1 MQRLVCLIF
10 AFSFLF
16 ILPADSQ
23 TEWQATITAQSELES
38 SPPQP
43 LTFAMKEQATSG
55 FDQRIDQ
62 AAPPPPFS
70 PMNLDLYFPLNNPII
85 SRLVM
90 DVQPVSTAHDWTFKL
105 RADNAGGT
113 LHWDIS
119 QLPTSASIKLILP
132 NTEDEINLRQQ
143 ETIDYIATNGSYV
156 TFTVSVNIPFSLPS
170 NLQPRA
176 LMVDEDSLNNL
187 VTLTAVTTS
196 NFPLNFSIISQPQ
209 HGKLSGTL
217 PNLVYQ
223 PNADFFG
230 SDSLT
235 FSVVNSNLLGQED
248 KTVFQSISITVRPM
262 PDKPV
267 AEQQNIKLLMDSF
280 KTVQLQASD
289 ADGDQLSYAIST
301 QPNYGQLSSIDGSE
315 VVYTPNNGFIGADRF
330 TFRASDGFLVSTLTI
345 VLVEVIKDPSPQNL
359 SWLPELLVLKEDNQI
374 DIQLLAQD
382 LDPLTGVES
391 PVAYYQLIILP
402 SHGQINGLNQ
412 NLKSVSGQITYVPD
426 PDFPSGQVDKI
437 DSFSFVANDGIS
449 DSIIQAVTITIQPQ
463 PDIPATQDQEYLLA
477 EDTSTSIELK
487 GIDADG
493 DRLSYQIV
501 NYPVKGSLSGVVPF
515 LLYTPHAN
523 ATGYDSLT
531 YTATDT
537 LDLTSSPSLV
547 SLRIEAV
554 NDAPV
559 TRSFSFM
566 IPKNQPNNRLLLSA
580 TDVDNDLL
588 VANIL
593 SMPSNGQ
600 LELDGT
606 VAIYS
611 PNLDFSGTDSFTFN
625 FSDNQAQSQTS
636 TARITIGDRFSSPV
650 NPSVGHHSTIILETG
665 VIEVRLP
672 PIPDS
677 NINQM
682 TVGIAQSDF
691 QALKDAK
698 TEIEKTAI
706 TQAFIGQLKE
716 HDLPDL
722 TDTGEA
728 ELTRELQRGV
738 GAIVSIKAKTN
749 FNTHKTNFENNPLTI
764 RLSQVGLA
772 NSLILADRL
781 GTELIPTIIENTVDG
796 PVLVGQLK
804 HLSLVFSIVN
814 SPPTSNPQTV
824 ELLEDTSLLIILTGQ
839 DPDLDAF
846 DLVIDQFPSKGLIT
860 DFQTTDQGL
869 QVTYTPQS
877 NQNGI
882 DDFTFLANDG
892 AINGLPAKV
901 EITIQPTY
909 DPVIVNDSNHIIQE
923 DTPLTIIPEVT
934 NPDDSELIFTVTIP
948 PQNGSLTFNQGEYN
962 YQPLTNFFGQDS
974 FTYQVNDGT
983 NTSQDVTVTVE
994 VLSEL
999 EPPILQEIDDRTILE
1014 TSYKEVI
1021 LLSATDD
1028 FLPKNNDVEKM
1039 LVFSARSDN
1048 NQLVSA
1054 SVSGNQLVLIPTAGR
1069 YGETTIYVTVTD
1081 PDNLTDSNS
1090 FKVSVL
1096 PVNAK
1101 PETMDSA
1108 WVVVEEDGAVE
1119 ISLLGQDDNAD
1130 QLIYTIIEKPNH
1142 GELSTLQTSQPN
1154 LTYQPNSDFFGAD
1167 QFRFQA
1173 SDGRNL
1179 SNISTVKIVILP
1191 VNDPPQP
1198 ISLIGDNRI
1207 RTNLLQQSIQL
1218 QAIDADGDDLNFELI
1233 SQPKY
1238 GLLSGTPPE
1247 LVYHAPENVAVIDE
1261 FSFKVTDHKFGSG
1274 SEIWVESK
1282 IEVERLFVDY
1292 KLEIPKGFSLIHL
1305 PLLAMGKSPE
1315 NINPIHRFS
1324 DLYALIGAE
1333 YISLLI
1339 GYDRQSQRW
1348 VSYLGNQPG
1357 GQTDLYIRPGTGI
1370 LAVMKNSV
1378 TLDLIGNPLPAS
1390 HNMVLQR
1397 GLNLIGLPL
1406 NDNRINQVSD
1416 LLTLPEVGDYISTLI
1431 IYDSNRF
1438 QPITRIDDPGSTRL
1452 VNESLGLIVVCK
1464 KDLSFQLTGSN
1475 WLLAVDQQKVDS
1487 YREK

>member
-1 MQRLVCLIF
+1 
-10 AFSFLF
+10 
-16 ILPADSQ
+16 
-23 TEWQATITAQSELES
+23 
-38 SPPQP
+38 
-43 LTFAMKEQATSG
+43 
-55 FDQRIDQ
+55 
-62 AAPPPPFS
+62 
-70 PMNLDLYFPLNNPII
+70 
-85 SRLVM
+85 
-90 DVQPVSTAHDWTFKL
+90 
-105 RADNAGGT
+105 
-113 LHWDIS
+113 
-119 QLPTSASIKLILP
+119 
-132 NTEDEINLRQQ
+132 
-143 ETIDYIATNGSYV
+143 
-156 TFTVSVNIPFSLPS
+156 
-170 NLQPRA
+170 
-176 LMVDEDSLNNL
+176 
-187 VTLTAVTTS
+187 
-196 NFPLNFSIISQPQ
+196 
-209 HGKLSGTL
+209 
-217 PNLVYQ
+217 
-223 PNADFFG
+223 
-230 SDSLT
+230 
-235 FSVVNSNLLGQED
+235 
-248 KTVFQSISITVRPM
+248 
-262 PDKPV
+262 
-267 AEQQNIKLLMDSF
+267 
-280 KTVQLQASD
+280 
-289 ADGDQLSYAIST
+289 
-301 QPNYGQLSSIDGSE
+301 
-315 VVYTPNNGFIGADRF
+315 
-330 TFRASDGFLVSTLTI
+330 
-345 VLVEVIKDPSPQNL
+345 
-359 SWLPELLVLKEDNQI
+359 
-374 DIQLLAQD
+374 
-382 LDPLTGVES
+382 
-391 PVAYYQLIILP
+391 
-402 SHGQINGLNQ
+402 
-412 NLKSVSGQITYVPD
+412 
-426 PDFPSGQVDKI
+426 
-437 DSFSFVANDGIS
+437 
-449 DSIIQAVTITIQPQ
+449 
-463 PDIPATQDQEYLLA
+463 
-477 EDTSTSIELK
+477 
-487 GIDADG
+487 
-493 DRLSYQIV
+493 
-501 NYPVKGSLSGVVPF
+501 
-515 LLYTPHAN
+515 
-523 ATGYDSLT
+523 
-531 YTATDT
+531 
-537 LDLTSSPSLV
+537 
-547 SLRIEAV
+547 
-554 NDAPV
+554 
-559 TRSFSFM
+559 M

-650 NPSVGHHSTIILETG
+650 NPSVGHHSTIILGTG

-772 NSLILADRL
+772 NSLILANRL

-796 PVLVGQLK
+796 PVLVSQLK

-923 DTPLTIIPEVT
+923 DTLLTIIPEVT

-1179 SNISTVKIVILP
+1179 SNISTVKIAILP

-1452 VNESLGLIVVCK
+1452 VNESLGLIIVCK
-1464 KDLSFQLTGSN
+1464 KNLSFQLTGSN